1 MHTLRTLAVLCLSL
15 GLSACTSVTSTSM
28 TNLSSAYR
36 SVIEQYSNENILLNV
51 VRSSRNMPMSF
62 LDIPSVVGTGSVVTE
77 ASANVNVLSRD
88 PGTFGGFF
96 APGAGS
102 SVGASAGMAVNNGF
116 TFTQASLDNAEFMKS
131 FLKPIPVGVVGFRGT
146 QQLLPRAVSYTL
158 LIESIELQSKGN
170 VVSRFQNNPDDPNYK
185 SFQDLLYVLIESGL
199 TVESIPKKMPIGP
212 ALLHS
217 EISKTL
223 EALGQ
228 PLLNGLTNGGVVID
242 KVAGASPARYQ
253 ISRVEEKTILCV
265 NRYRA
270 YELLG
275 DLLSTDAFCIDSPR
289 YVRANN
295 DDFKKLVTGFTKN
308 FPEQKDMALVI
319 TLRSAANVFNFLGRV
334 VRAQLDPVDPKTVMI
349 QPGAGV
355 LDPFNKRYFQP
366 QPLFK
371 VYKNAKLQ
379 NSVATVLYNRDIYQ
393 IDDEDESYSKQVLEF
408 MSSLLTVSK
417 IPGAIP
423 SSPAVIVR

>member
-1 MHTLRTLAVLCLSL
+1 MNTMKAVAVLCLLFS
-15 GLSACTSVTSTSM
+15 LSACTSVTSTSM

-131 FLKPIPVGVVGFRGT
+131 FLRQIPVGVVGFRGT

-158 LIESIELQSKGN
+158 LIESVELQSKGN
-170 VVSRFQNNPDDPNYK
+170 VVSRFQNDPDDPNYQ

-199 TVESIPKKMPIGP
+199 TVESIPKKIPIGP
-212 ALLHS
+212 ALLHT

-223 EALGQ
+223 ETLGQ
-228 PLLNGLTNGGVVID
+228 PLLNGLTTGGVVID
-242 KVAGASPARYQ
+242 KVPGANPARYQ
-253 ISRVEEKTILCV
+253 INRIEEKTVLCV

-270 YELLG
+270 HELLG
-275 DLLSTDAFCIDSPR
+275 NLLSPDAYCVDSPK
-289 YVRANN
+289 YVRENN
-295 DDFKKLVTGFTKN
+295 QGFRRIVGDFAKN

-349 QPGAGV
+349 QPGTGV
-355 LDPFNKRYFQP
+355 LDPYNKRYYQP
-366 QPLFK
+366 EPLFK

-379 NSVATVLYNRDIYQ
+379 HSVATVSYGRDVYQ
-393 IDDEDESYSKQVLEF
+393 VADEDDSYSKQVLEF